1 MDDPESEWEIK
12 ESSSTDGKLRWVVRL
27 GRKILVTGIVVSSAP
42 LILPPIMAV
51 SAIGLVCSVPYGVLL
66 VSYACTRTLMSWL
79 LPMPSPPAPLLLQ
92 YGKSFNGDDELI
104 EDRIE
109 LIYKGH
115 EALENGAENDGKE
128 SVQQADEIAE
138 ETGYDKDDLNE
149 RTSECFE
156 EVKEMTGL
164 EVEQPIIEESQN
176 KQPAGIKALVEGDDK
191 CANNIE
197 KETLLGYENVDEK
210 EELARDMGKDENVD
224 APRKRRKKTKSKRGS
239 FERYRKEG
247 TSFHPAEVKQ
257 GVEKEQV
264 DSKLTM
270 SEGDEGTSR
279 RKHEQLLMEESL
291 TEQPVDDKV
300 IGARGNLKGRENDK
314 ETPLDVQN
322 VPVQLFQA
330 IDVEENEKLIGTTGE
345 QSNEEEYV
353 KDGSMSEQPM
363 EEACKIVVEF
373 EGDGKNDIN
382 MENETPFQM
391 KMADIHVTQSTDIV
405 EDEELVRESRG
416 LLEKIRDGRNK
427 SEEMDVEKRAQSMGS
442 VCETAQDDSI
452 AKWLTVESDT
462 VVGGRQAEDVKPNY
476 QLNKVNEDVVLSY
489 ENEREINEEQG
500 VGLLGKASTD
510 SLQDSPPEVN
520 TEESWPSSTYS
531 VHQEASDSSD
541 LPVSTKAEGAEGI
554 RVSAENAI
562 DVASDEAIQHEENIW
577 EQMNI
582 LRTIVGYKAE
592 QKETCIEELKALY
605 LFTGIEP
612 PASLSNDSCDLGEV
626 DVKLGF
632 LKSVVGVK

>member
-562 DVASDEAIQHEENIW
+562 DVASDEHEENIW